1 MRRQL
6 DHLSSLFV
14 GLLTATAVSILAF
27 LIVFIFLESLP
38 AFREIGVL
46 AFLTGT
52 KWYPVTFGGEP
63 SYGILPMLLT
73 TLYVSVIAVALA
85 LAVGVG
91 MALYLS
97 CVAGNRQRALLG
109 PLLDLLAGIPSVVY
123 GFVGLMVIVKFF
135 EKLGRSAGESI
146 LAGGILLSVM
156 ILPYMVSACGE
167 TMLNLRREYEQ
178 ASTALGVSKWY
189 MAAQLILPASGRSI
203 LVSMILATGRAMGET
218 MAVMMVIGNAPRLPS
233 LLGKGETI
241 ASLIALEMGMAEFGS
256 VHYHA
261 LYAAGFVLMV
271 VLCIINAVFSG
282 IKNRILR

>member
-1 MRRQL
+1 MGRQL
-6 DHLSSLFV
+6 DRLSSFLV
-14 GLLTATAVSILAF
+14 GLLTAAAVSILAF
-27 LIVFIFLESLP
+27 LIIFIFLESLP
-38 AFREIGVL
+38 AFREIGAL
-46 AFLTGT
+46 PLLTGT
-52 KWYPVTFGGEP
+52 KWYPVAFGGQP
-63 SYGILPMLLT
+63 AYGILPMLLA

-85 LAVGVG
+85 LIMGIG

-97 CVAGNRQRALLG
+97 CVAGNRQRAVLG
-109 PLLDLLAGIPSVVY
+109 AFLDLLAGIPSVVY
-123 GFVGLMVIVKFF
+123 GFVGLMVIVKLF
-135 EKLGRSAGESI
+135 EKLGRTAGESI
-146 LAGGILLSVM
+146 LAGGILLSIM

-167 TMLNLRREYEQ
+167 TMLKLRRKYEN
-178 ASTALGVSKWY
+178 ASAALGVSKWY
-189 MAAQLILPASGRSI
+189 MAARLILPASGRSI

-218 MAVMMVIGNAPRLPS
+218 MAVMMVIGNAPKLPS

-261 LYAAGFVLMV
+261 LYAAGFVLMA

>member
-1 MRRQL
+1 MGRQL
-6 DHLSSLFV
+6 DRLSSFLV
-14 GLLTATAVSILAF
+14 GLLTAGAVSILAF
-27 LIVFIFLESLP
+27 LIIFIFLESLP

-46 AFLTGT
+46 PLLTGT
-52 KWYPVTFGGEP
+52 KWYPVAFGGQP
-63 SYGILPMLLT
+63 AYGILPMLLA

-85 LAVGVG
+85 LIMGIG

-97 CVAGNRQRALLG
+97 CVAGNRQRAVLG
-109 PLLDLLAGIPSVVY
+109 AFLDLLAGIPSVVY
-123 GFVGLMVIVKFF
+123 GFVGLMVIVKLF

-146 LAGGILLSVM
+146 LAGGILLSIM

-167 TMLNLRREYEQ
+167 TMLKLRRKYEN
-178 ASTALGVSKWY
+178 ASAALGVSKWY
-189 MAAQLILPASGRSI
+189 MAARLILPASGRSI

-218 MAVMMVIGNAPRLPS
+218 MAVMMVIGNAPKLPS

-261 LYAAGFVLMV
+261 LYAAGFVLMA